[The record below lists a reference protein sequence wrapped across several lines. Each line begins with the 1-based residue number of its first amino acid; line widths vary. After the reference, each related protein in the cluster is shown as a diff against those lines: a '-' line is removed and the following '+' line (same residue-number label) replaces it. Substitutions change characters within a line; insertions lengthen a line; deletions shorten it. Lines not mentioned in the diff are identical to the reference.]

1 MKHFIRILSLL
12 CTMMLLLGAV
22 AEERATVTVD
32 GVVEHV
38 TVTLTME
45 DDRIKSVEASSDN
58 TEADERGKEALSLI
72 AKPWLRITPSMWMQ
86 SRAQPAPATL

>member
-45 DDRIKSVEASSDN
+45 DDRI
-58 TEADERGKEALSLI
+58 
-72 AKPWLRITPSMWMQ
+72 
-86 SRAQPAPATL
+86 